1 MSHASAFKV
10 HKALQVGTSR
20 ATFAID
26 DDLPAPL
33 CASLAA
39 ANGAAPDERLWLT
52 LGALDLWNRAGHSPR
67 AASAAPIQAC
77 PPESRRPCPK
87 RAQDALAVLLQDIH
101 PQTRAEF
108 LRLADAH
115 QHYLPPR
122 FLPGALALGT
132 RVRELRELI
141 APVLGQRGIWLAR
154 QNPDWAWAASGATA
168 SADLWETGSITERVA
183 ALRTVRAVDPQA
195 GLAAL
200 AASWASEPPESR
212 ASLIA
217 CLRVGLGLN
226 DEAFLDSALDDRR
239 KEVRA
244 AAQALLA
251 SLPGSALAQRM
262 QARLAPLLRYER
274 RMLGANRLDVS
285 LLEARDKAALRD
297 GIGAAAHYSLGEK
310 AGWLV
315 DMLAVIPPGH
325 WTSSFD
331 LSPAQCLKL
340 AEASDFQHALL
351 RGWAS
356 ATERTLHAWPADTAE
371 YAAAHHW
378 FVELVGYALAN
389 GNQVRSDYPQ
399 QFFALAGHMAPTEA
413 DAFLLSLLKAAG
425 PAWGK
430 QPQALLDLVC
440 SIAAG
445 SARNWSSALSLTIH
459 EHLCASIG
467 VAGMDWTLRQAFPQ
481 LACAL
486 EPSAIAAYEKGWP
499 DQSDAWPVWQEP
511 VTQFLNIVRF
521 RHEMALSFQEH
532 AS

>member
-1 MSHASAFKV
+1 MSHAPAYKV

-20 ATFAID
+20 ATFTID

-33 CASLAA
+33 RASL
-39 ANGAAPDERLWLT
+39 GAADGAVPDERLWLT
-52 LGALDLWNRAGHSPR
+52 LGALDLWTRAGHSPR
-67 AASAAPIQAC
+67 AATAAAIEAC
-77 PPESRRPCPK
+77 PPESRTPCPK
-87 RAQDALAVLLQDIH
+87 RAQDALALLLQDIH

-141 APVLGQRGIWLAR
+141 VPVLGQRGLWLAR
-154 QNPDWAWAASGATA
+154 QNPDWDWAATGAAA

-183 ALRTVRAVDPQA
+183 ALRILRAADPQA

-200 AASWASEPPESR
+200 TATWASEPPESR

-217 CLRVGLGLN
+217 CLRVGLSLN
-226 DEAFLDSALDDRR
+226 DEAFLDGALDDRR
-239 KEVRA
+239 KEVRT
-244 AAQALLA
+244 AAQELLA

-274 RMLGANRLDVS
+274 RVLGANRLDIT
-285 LLEARDKAALRD
+285 LIEARDKAALRD
-297 GIGAAAHYSLGEK
+297 GIGASAHYSLGEK

-325 WTSSFD
+325 WSSSFD

-340 AEASDFQHALL
+340 AEASDFHHALL

-356 ATERTLHAWPADTAE
+356 ATERTLHAWPADTPE
-371 YAAAHHW
+371 YAAAHRW
-378 FVELVGYALAN
+378 FVELVSHALVH
-389 GNQVRSDYPQ
+389 GQQVRSHYPP
-399 QFFALAGHMAPTEA
+399 QFFALAGRMAPSEA
-413 DAFLLSLLKAAG
+413 DAFLLSLLQAAG

-430 QPQALLDLVC
+430 HPHALLDLVC
-440 SIAAG
+440 SIA
-445 SARNWSSALSLTIH
+445 STTNRNWSHALSLAIH
-459 EHLCASIG
+459 EQLRTSIA
-467 VAGMDWTLRQAFPQ
+467 VAGVDWALKQAFPQ
-481 LACAL
+481 LACVL
-486 EPSAIAAYEKGWP
+486 DPSAIAAYEQGWP
-499 DQSDAWPVWQEP
+499 DQSNAWPVWQEP
-511 VTQFLNIVRF
+511 VTQLLNIVRF